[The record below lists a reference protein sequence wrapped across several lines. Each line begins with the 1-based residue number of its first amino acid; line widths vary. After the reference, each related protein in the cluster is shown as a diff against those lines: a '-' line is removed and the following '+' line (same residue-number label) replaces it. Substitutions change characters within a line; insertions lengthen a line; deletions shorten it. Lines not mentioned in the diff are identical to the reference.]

1 MKTRLVFP
9 ILILSLLFSFHAAAN
24 IVFYADFEPGSKDAK
39 PNADVNNVKNYKP
52 ENAGTI
58 WADGDFNGGKIG
70 GKGAMAQTAE
80 GCGISGNTPLPG
92 VDDFTDGIIQVV
104 FSFGDD
110 DSFGVQ
116 FRRKGDDKGYLV
128 VFGYNETSKVILG
141 DLADGCCPSG
151 QCLDQCGCENGGK
164 EILGVDHGLG
174 EGSPRTTPFPILDAL
189 KSKAITSRSGTWN
202 SRKSKIC
209 SQIPVPSVILSLN
222 PTKPRT
228 KVLVPSGSGTK
239 VGVMAESTVSSS
251 QVRLDLMLMSKT
263 NSQLCGARL
272 RPLTNNPSCHFVA

>member
-1 MKTRLVFP
+1 MKTRLVLL
-9 ILILSLLFSFHAAAN
+9 ILILSLLFAFHATAN
-24 IVFYADFEPGSKDAK
+24 IVFYADFEAGSKDAK
-39 PNADVNNVKNYKP
+39 PNAAVNNVKNYKP

-58 WADGDFNGGKIG
+58 WADADFNGGNIG

-92 VDDFTDGIIQVV
+92 VDNFTDGIIQVV

-116 FRRKGDDKGYLV
+116 FRRKGDDKGYLA

-174 EGSPRTTPFPILDAL
+174 AGLTQDNSVPYFGRVEVKGNNVKIWYMELADVKNLFASSDSLGDPVLESDKAANKSAGS
-189 KSKAITSRSGTWN
+189 
-202 SRKSKIC
+202 
-209 SQIPVPSVILSLN
+209 
-222 PTKPRT
+222 
-228 KVLVPSGSGTK
+228 
-239 VGVMAESTVSSS
+239 VGVWHESWGNGRIDSILVTSAAGFDVH
-251 QVRLDLMLMSKT
+251 VKDKLTTIWGEIKT
-263 NSQLCGARL
+263 
-272 RPLTNNPSCHFVA
+272 TY

>member
-1 MKTRLVFP
+1 MKTHLVFL
-9 ILILSLLFSFHAAAN
+9 ILILSLLVSFHAAAN
-24 IVFYADFEPGSKDAK
+24 IVFYADFEAGSKEAK
-39 PNADVNNVKNYKP
+39 PNANVNNVKSYKP

-58 WADGDFNGGKIG
+58 WGEADFNGGNIG

-92 VDDFTDGIIQVV
+92 VDNFTDGIIQVV

-174 EGSPRTTPFPILDAL
+174 GGLTQDNSVPYLGRVEVKGDDVKVWYMELAEVKDLFVDSGKLGAPVLESNKVTN
-189 KSKAITSRSGTWN
+189 KSAGA
-202 SRKSKIC
+202 
-209 SQIPVPSVILSLN
+209 
-222 PTKPRT
+222 
-228 KVLVPSGSGTK
+228 
-239 VGVMAESTVSSS
+239 VGVWHESWGMGRIDSILVTSAAGFDVD
-251 QVRLDLMLMSKT
+251 VKDK
-263 NSQLCGARL
+263 
-272 RPLTNNPSCHFVA
+272 LTTLWGEIKVAY

>member
-1 MKTRLVFP
+1 MMKTRLFLS
-9 ILILSLLFSFHAAAN
+9 ILVLTLSISLHAVGN
-24 IVFYADFEPGSKDAK
+24 IVFYADFEPGSKEAK
-39 PNADVNNVKNYKP
+39 PNAGVNDVKKYKP

-58 WADGDFNGGKIG
+58 WAEGDFNGGNLG
-70 GKGAMAQTAE
+70 GKKSMTQTAE

-151 QCLDQCGCENGGK
+151 QCLSDCGCENGGK

-174 EGSPRTTPFPILDAL
+174 AGLDQTNAVAYL
-189 KSKAITSRSGTWN
+189 GRVEVKGDTVKVWYMELAEVKDLFANSNELGDPVLESNKVTNKSAGA
-202 SRKSKIC
+202 
-209 SQIPVPSVILSLN
+209 
-222 PTKPRT
+222 
-228 KVLVPSGSGTK
+228 
-239 VGVMAESTVSSS
+239 VGVWHESWGMGRIDSILVTSAAGFDVDVKDKLTTTWSEI
-251 QVRLDLMLMSKT
+251 KT
-263 NSQLCGARL
+263 AY
-272 RPLTNNPSCHFVA
+272 

>member
-174 EGSPRTTPFPILDAL
+174 GGLTQDNSVPYFGRVEVKGNNVKVWYMELAEVKDLFADSSTLGNPVLESDEAAY
-189 KSKAITSRSGTWN
+189 KSAGA
-202 SRKSKIC
+202 
-209 SQIPVPSVILSLN
+209 
-222 PTKPRT
+222 
-228 KVLVPSGSGTK
+228 
-239 VGVMAESTVSSS
+239 VGVWHESWGNGRIDSILVTSAAGFDVD
-251 QVRLDLMLMSKT
+251 VKNKLTTMWGEIKT
-263 NSQLCGARL
+263 
-272 RPLTNNPSCHFVA
+272 TY